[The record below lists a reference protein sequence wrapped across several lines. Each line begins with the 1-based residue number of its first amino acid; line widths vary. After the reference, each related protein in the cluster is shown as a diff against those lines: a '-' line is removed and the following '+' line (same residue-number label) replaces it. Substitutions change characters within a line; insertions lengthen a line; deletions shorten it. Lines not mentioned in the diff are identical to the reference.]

1 MASCSLPPIDGN
13 ASNGNLSRLQ
23 ALSKRDS
30 GSRNARAWRRV
41 STLRA
46 GLNAVYVASIFG
58 GVARRR
64 NMPPWELSSM
74 AWEVSSTAWD
84 FSSTAW
90 DFSSTASRRR
100 QRLQC
105 VYRAPVFSGGL
116 IQVYQIPIK
125 CSQGASD
132 GVPKPPEVLLA
143 AARSFR
149 CALSRPVLWR

>member
-30 GSRNARAWRRV
+30 GSRNARAWGRV

-46 GLNAVYVASIFG
+46 GLNAVYLASIFG

-64 NMPPWELSSM
+64 NMPWELSSM
-74 AWEVSSTAWD
+74 AWEV
-84 FSSTAW
+84 SSTAW

>member
-30 GSRNARAWRRV
+30 GSRNARAWGRV

-74 AWEVSSTAWD
+74 AWEV
-84 FSSTAW
+84 
-90 DFSSTASRRR
+90 SSTASRRR